1 MTTVNSISISRLMQQ
16 GIQHHMAGQLAEA
29 EAIYRRVLD
38 REPNH
43 PDAWNLLGV
52 AAGQR
57 GRADLAVEF
66 IGRAIALC
74 PAVAVYHDSLGE
86 SYRRMGRPAQAI
98 EHFRRAVELDPSLV
112 ETLNKIGS
120 AQKELGQT
128 DEALA
133 TFASAIRLRPD
144 FPDSYTQLG
153 DLLRARGRFPEAIA
167 AFSEACAASTGSC
180 IGAQ

>member
-120 AQKELGQT
+120 AEGIRA
-128 DEALA
+128 DRRSMA
-133 TFASAIRLRPD
+133 TFASTIRLRPD